1 MCERDM
7 FSNIGVHTMEPEV
20 FMFLRCLFGFKFTPD
35 RFLIGYGRGT
45 ALSKGAVAVASPLV
59 LGAPGLPAFRWWCWS
74 GAGFFGGLL
83 VLLDIFVVWVLN
95 L

>member
-35 RFLIGYGRGT
+35 RFLIAHHHPHGRLLGDYLLIGHVT
-45 ALSKGAVAVASPLV
+45 PPRFGAYISYWFWGPLIQT
-59 LGAPGLPAFRWWCWS
+59 FICT
-74 GAGFFGGLL
+74 
-83 VLLDIFVVWVLN
+83 WVIV
-95 L
+95 